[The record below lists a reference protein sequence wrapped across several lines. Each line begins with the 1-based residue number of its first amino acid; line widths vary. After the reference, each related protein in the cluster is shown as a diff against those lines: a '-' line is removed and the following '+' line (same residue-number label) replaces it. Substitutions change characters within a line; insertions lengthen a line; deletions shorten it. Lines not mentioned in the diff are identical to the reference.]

1 MSPKVLPYEPEWLE
15 VTAQIWSRSY
25 QASTVAVAGQGDVA
39 ELVERIPKEID
50 AGWSA
55 WLAWRDGEAVG
66 FLALKPKDQQLHQLF
81 VLPESQGEG
90 IGTMLLTHAKAELRE
105 GIWLSVFAENASARR
120 FYERHGFAEGAH
132 DKHPRTGQETIV
144 YRWTPFID

>member
-1 MSPKVLPYEPEWLE
+1 MSPNGWKSLRKSGAG
-15 VTAQIWSRSY
+15 VTKPQRLRWQGKATSRNSSSEY
-25 QASTVAVAGQGDVA
+25 
-39 ELVERIPKEID
+39 PNEID

-66 FLALKPKDQQLHQLF
+66 FLALKPKDQQIHQLF

-120 FYERHGFAEGAH
+120 FYERHGFAEGVH